1 MSARAGR
8 VLPVLLLSLCLS
20 AASVQ
25 GQGAS
30 QDAFFIQ
37 YMERRL
43 VQLEVS
49 AAKNSDLLLLSPD
62 ANPALLF
69 KESNM

>member
-30 QDAFFIQ
+30 QESFFIQ

-49 AAKNSDLLLLSPD
+49 AAENSDLLLLSLD

-69 KESNM
+69 KGSNM